1 VSLDRILK
9 ILEGF
14 GVSKADAEVYIYLAK
29 RAPTRSADL
38 AVAFGKTQQQICP
51 VLSRLDKKGIVKQTK
66 SRQILFSALTFEEL
80 LERYVRFNIEQAKSI
95 EETKEQLLIDQKE
108 RARLHGRQYSER
120 NHPRGP

>member
-1 VSLDRILK
+1 VLK

-29 RAPTRSADL
+29 RTPTRSADL
-38 AVAFGKTQQQICP
+38 AYAFGKTQQQIYQILC
-51 VLSRLDKKGIVKQTK
+51 RLDKKGVVKQTR
-66 SRQILFSALTFEEL
+66 SRQMLFSALTFEEL

-95 EETKEQLLIDQKE
+95 EETKEQLLIDKKE

-120 NHPRGP
+120 NYPKGP